1 MFIEN
6 SCPWKDHLYNIES
19 EQDKEGL
26 IKFVFFKDS
35 RGMHRIQ
42 TVPPKGSGFS
52 MRVPLCK
59 AWRGLRAQELKTI
72 TEGITDMEFVHHS
85 GFIGGAW
92 SMESVIKMA
101 ELSVKEFNEEQ
112 EKKNAQAEPSE

>member
-1 MFIEN
+1 
-6 SCPWKDHLYNIES
+6 
-19 EQDKEGL
+19 
-26 IKFVFFKDS
+26 
-35 RGMHRIQ
+35 MHRIQ
-42 TVPPKGSGFS
+42 TVPPKGSGYG

-92 SMESVIKMA
+92 SLESVIKMA
-101 ELSVKEFNEEQ
+101 ELSVKEFNEE
-112 EKKNAQAEPSE
+112 